1 MSNNNQRG
9 SKTITGED
17 TLEVDELNIV
27 GDGIGI
33 NGNFGTNG
41 QVLKKSDT
49 DNSIIWDDEQQFTAV
64 LPIVLTGGQISFDS
78 SSAGSN
84 KVVIKTTDSKK
95 TLHVGTTISLQ
106 ENNGL
111 ILGSVLDTSE
121 INLLNSGSIDI
132 FTDSG
137 STRKLTISKD
147 SIIPT
152 DSNTTYIIGSSA
164 NPINQIVS
172 NIYHTK
178 STGFF
183 GDLAG
188 NFLTI
193 SGTSIS
199 GNTNAHITGFKSFTL
214 QSGDDTDATKTIN
227 SNGNTI
233 TTHGG
238 KLLTYAGN
246 IDLIKVVG
254 NNTTYGNILNFGDIV
269 GNGTSSILG
278 IQSLSTANGGPVIDD
293 DFIDMNQHP
302 INDCSVVNTGDI
314 QTSSIT
320 ATGLIASTGNI
331 TLTGTGT
338 SGIITTANTPIF
350 SAGIK
355 QASGGGNFS
364 ITANGTFAVA
374 GGTFTDDIDIDDND
388 IENVK
393 SITLSGGQ
401 YSSIDMNNSDL
412 LNVKAIGI
420 HSTGTGINM
429 NNKAITNVG
438 GISMTTN
445 SGDIDMNNS
454 DIVDCNTISCSTLNL
469 SGQIASGNL
478 PATITGNK
486 TFSGNTT
493 FSAGMG
499 ADINMNQFD
508 LTNTGS
514 ITTTTGK
521 IISSGDINAN
531 GNIVGDGN
539 TNITGCK
546 FVDFTNWYIPAD
558 CYIGTSNRSG
568 MSEQHIVKY
577 ILPCNFM
584 PDDDNS
590 DNRYTLSD
598 LNSGAGRNM
607 GTSTQMYTQFT
618 IPAGYKWV
626 GYTIWITNSSRIV
639 YTGSGVSSFYSKPMV
654 RPNFFSK
661 QFQDTPFNTTSFS
674 AYPSSYGFT
683 NGTFH
688 YLTNKPS
695 SGWTNSFSTNNPSG
709 VQTAQIMLFRS
720 SGFTNAYYI
729 QGAEAYFFKD
739 T

>member
-1 MSNNNQRG
+1 MSRG

-33 NGNFGTNG
+33 NGNFGQAG
-41 QVLKKSDT
+41 QVIKKSAI
-49 DNSIIWDDEQQFTAV
+49 DNSINWDDEQQFTAV
-64 LPIVLTGGQISFDS
+64 LPIILTGGQISFDS

-84 KVVIKTTDSKK
+84 KVVIKTANSEK
-95 TLHVGTTISLQ
+95 TLHIGNTITLQ
-106 ENNGL
+106 ENSGL
-111 ILGSVLDTSE
+111 ILGSILDISE
-121 INLLNSGSIDI
+121 VNLLNSGVIDI
-132 FTDSG
+132 FTDLG
-137 STRKLTISKD
+137 TTRKLTISKD

-152 DSNTTYIIGSSA
+152 DSNTTYIIGNSA
-164 NPINQIVS
+164 NPINQITS

-178 STGFF
+178 TTGFF

-188 NFLTI
+188 DFLTI

-238 KLLTYAGN
+238 KLLTYGGN
-246 IDLIKVVG
+246 IDLIKVIVDEP
-254 NNTTYGNILNFGDIV
+254 TEYGNILNFGDIV
-269 GNGTSSILG
+269 GNGTSAILG
-278 IQSLSTANGGPVIDD
+278 IQSISTSNGGPVIDD

-331 TLTGTGT
+331 TLTGTG
-338 SGIITTANTPIF
+338 SNGIITTANTAIF

-355 QASGGGNFS
+355 QAIGGGNFS
-364 ITANGTFAVA
+364 ITSNGTIEVA
-374 GGTFTDDIDIDDND
+374 GGIFTGDIDMDDNK
-388 IENVK
+388 IENVILRDPTIDGNLDLDDNNIENVGGI
-393 SITLSGGQ
+393 SMSGNF
-401 YSSIDMNNSDL
+401 DLDDNN
-412 LNVKAIGI
+412 IE
-420 HSTGTGINM
+420 
-429 NNKAITNVG
+429 NVG

-445 SGDIDMNNS
+445 TGDIDMNNS
-454 DIVDCNTISCSTLNL
+454 DIVACNTITCSTLNL
-469 SGQIASGNL
+469 SGQISSGNL
-478 PATITGNK
+478 PTTITGNK
-486 TFSGNTT
+486 TFTGNTT

-499 ADINMNQFD
+499 ANIDMNQYD
-508 LTNTGS
+508 LTNTGN

-521 IISSGDINAN
+521 ITSSGDILAN
-531 GNIVGDGN
+531 GNIVGDNN
-539 TNITGCK
+539 TEITGCK
-546 FVDFTNWYIPAD
+546 FVDFNNWYIPAD
-558 CYIGTSNRSG
+558 CYIGTSSRTD
-568 MSEQHIVKY
+568 MTQQHLVKY
-577 ILPCNFM
+577 ILPINFL

-590 DNRYTLSD
+590 DNRYTISD
-598 LNSGAGRNM
+598 VNSGAGRNM
-607 GTSTQMYTQFT
+607 GTSTQLYTQFT

-626 GYTIWITNSSRIV
+626 GYTVWITNSSRIV
-639 YTGSGVSSFYSKPMV
+639 YTGSGVLSFHSKPMI
-654 RPNFFSK
+654 RTNFFQN
-661 QFQDTPFNTTSFS
+661 QFLDTPFNTTNFS
-674 AYPSSYGFT
+674 SSPITYGFT

-688 YLTNKPS
+688 YLTDQPS
-695 SGWTNSFSTNNPSG
+695 SGWDNSFNTNSATG
-709 VQTAQIMLFRS
+709 ITTGQIMVLRS
-720 SGFTNAYYI
+720 SGLTNAYYI